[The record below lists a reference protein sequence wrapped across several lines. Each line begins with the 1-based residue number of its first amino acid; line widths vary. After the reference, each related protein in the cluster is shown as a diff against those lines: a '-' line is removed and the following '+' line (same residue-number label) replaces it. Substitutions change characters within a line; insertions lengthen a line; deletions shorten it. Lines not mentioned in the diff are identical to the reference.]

1 VSRALERIRR
11 RAAATPRRLLLA
23 EAGDPRVV
31 GAAAR
36 LTRDGLARVGLVCD
50 PAEARATARRA
61 DVTPGSV
68 ELVDARDPALIARTR
83 EALAAARGSKLA
95 EPELARFAADP
106 VFQAALLV
114 REGGADT
121 FVAGAVRAT
130 ADVLRAALW
139 LIGLA
144 PGVKSVSSFFLMLV
158 PSGPGAAAHAGAGG
172 GGAARVGGVNARG
185 RSGAAADHE
194 RVLTFADCGVIP
206 DPTAEQLA
214 EIACLAADRHRLL
227 TQEVP
232 HVAMLSFSTRGS
244 AEHRSVTKVRE
255 ATGLARARRPDLH
268 IDGELQVDAA
278 LVPEVGRRKAA
289 DSVVAGHANVLVFP
303 DLDAGNIGYKLVERL
318 AGAVALGPI
327 LQGLERQAND
337 LSRGC
342 SLDDIVDVATV
353 ACVLAG
359 EAHTLAPDTAAPR
372 E

>member
-1 VSRALERIRR
+1 MSAVVERIRR
-11 RAAATPRRLLLA
+11 AARARPQRLILPESGDERVLRAAERLSRERLAT
-23 EAGDPRVV
+23 V
-31 GAAAR
+31 
-36 LTRDGLARVGLVCD
+36 
-50 PAEARATARRA
+50 
-61 DVTPGSV
+61 
-68 ELVDARDPALIARTR
+68 ALIGTR
-83 EALAAARGSKLA
+83 EALRSASRRSDVALTGIETLDPADAAEIQRTASALRQQRGDRLSPA
-95 EPELARFAADP
+95 EVESLSRDP
-106 VFQAALLV
+106 VFQAAARV
-114 REGGADT
+114 REGLADC
-121 FVAGAVRAT
+121 FVAGATRPT
-130 ADVLRAALW
+130 ADILRAALW

-158 PSGPGAAAHAGAGG
+158 PSGPGAAAHAGGAAARAGG
-172 GGAARVGGVNARG
+172 ANARG
-185 RSGAAADHE
+185 RGGAAADHE